1 MKKRLLTMLLAVT
14 LAMTVVSCG
23 NTASQSGG
31 ASGNSASQE
40 ETGEAASQEETETAG
55 AETAKTQAKE
65 PGEVTFT
72 DDLGRTITVN
82 NPKRV
87 TVLLSSFADVWQSA
101 GGTIAAT
108 VHESWEND
116 QVTLSDDVTDVGD
129 FEQPDLEQILASE
142 PDFIIATGNLD
153 SQTALA
159 DQFETAGI
167 PAAYFEVSN
176 FDDYLHM
183 LSVCTD
189 ITGRKDLYKTNGT
202 DVEDEIT
209 ALKSRI
215 TGEQPTVLVLR
226 TSAKAGVKAKG
237 SKGTVLGEVLADC
250 GARNIADS
258 DSGLLED
265 LSLEAIIKDDPD
277 YIFVTSMGND
287 TEAAEK
293 ALEDAL
299 TGKSAWQSLSAVKND
314 RYYVMDKDLFNAKPN
329 KRWAEA
335 YQQIIDILY
344 PEAK

>member
-1 MKKRLLTMLLAVT
+1 MKKRLFAMLLAAT
-14 LAMTVVSCG
+14 LAMAAVSCG
-23 NTASQSGG
+23 NTSSQSDGT
-31 ASGNSASQE
+31 AENSASQE
-40 ETGEAASQEETETAG
+40 EAGEAASHDGTETAG
-55 AETAKTQAKE
+55 TDAAGEQAKE
-65 PGEVTFT
+65 PVEVTFS
-72 DDLGRTITVN
+72 DDLGREVTMN
-82 NPKRV
+82 NPQRV

-101 GGTIAAT
+101 GGTITAA
-108 VHESWEND
+108 VHETWEND
-116 QVTLSDDVTDVGD
+116 QVTLDESVTDVGD
-129 FEQPDLEQILASE
+129 FEQPDLEQILASK

-153 SQTALA
+153 SQTALI
-159 DQFETAGI
+159 DQFEGAGI
-167 PAAYFEVSN
+167 PTAFFSVSN

-183 LSVCTD
+183 LSICTD

-209 ALKSRI
+209 ALKGRI

-258 DSGLLED
+258 DSGILED
-265 LSLEAIIKDDPD
+265 LSLEAILRDDPD

-335 YQQIIDILY
+335 YRQIIDILY
-344 PEAK
+344 PEAE